1 MIKNTRLLDTLEYIR
16 RRIEQRKEAQRH
28 VMRIFSYL
36 QRVVAVE
43 QSKYLNIVVY
53 DNDDIVVGELHYR
66 ETYSAFMFSFRI
78 TP

>member
-1 MIKNTRLLDTLEYIR
+1 
-16 RRIEQRKEAQRH
+16 
-28 VMRIFSYL
+28 MRIFSYL

>member
-1 MIKNTRLLDTLEYIR
+1 MK
-16 RRIEQRKEAQRH
+16 KEVKKRSTEH